1 MLTGTTL
8 VSKVTEMQAQEPP
21 VKMSDIVRACG
32 YEVDGK
38 LHYTQFYTELLD
50 AKGLLNK
57 DPEPEISEE
66 YQEIYDRLCGEYGY
80 SSVDAFLTIWE
91 EEDLE
96 HFEDAYQGCYD
107 SESDFA
113 EQMVTDC
120 WGMNNVPSF
129 VVIDWQA
136 TWDQG
141 LRYDYEFVDG
151 TVFLTSW

>member
-1 MLTGTTL
+1 MLTGTAL
-8 VSKVTEMQAQEPP
+8 VSKVDEMQAQEPP
-21 VKMSDIVRACG
+21 AKMSDIVRACG
-32 YEVDGK
+32 YESEGK

-57 DPEPEISEE
+57 PEPTEISEE
-66 YQEIYDRLCGEYGY
+66 YQETYDELCENYGEDA
-80 SSVDAFLTIWE
+80 VEAFLTIWE
-91 EEDLE
+91 ESDLE

-113 EQMVTDC
+113 EQFTTDC
-120 WGMNNVPSF
+120 YGLNVPSF

-151 TVFLTSW
+151 AVFSSTW

>member
-1 MLTGTTL
+1 MLTGTAL
-8 VSKVTEMQAQEPP
+8 VSKVNELQAQEPP
-21 VKMSDIVRACG
+21 AKMSDIVRECG

-38 LHYTQFYTELLD
+38 LRYTQFYTELLD

-91 EEDLE
+91 ESDLE

-113 EQMVTDC
+113 EQFTIDC
-120 WGMNNVPSF
+120 YGLNVPSF

>member
-21 VKMSDIVRACG
+21 AKMSDIVRACG

-38 LHYTQFYTELLD
+38 LNYTQFYTELLD

-57 DPEPEISEE
+57 TPEPEISEE
-66 YQEIYDRLCGEYGY
+66 YQEIYDELCEKYGEDA
-80 SSVDAFLTIWE
+80 VEAFLTIWE
-91 EEDLE
+91 ESDLK
-96 HFEDAYQGCYD
+96 HFGDAYQGHYQ
-107 SESDFA
+107 SEADFA
-113 EQMVTDC
+113 EQTTTDC
-120 WGMNNVPSF
+120 YALDIPAF
-129 VVIDWQA
+129 VVVDWQA

-151 TVFLTSW
+151 FVFANAW

>member
-21 VKMSDIVRACG
+21 AKMSDIVRACG

-38 LHYTQFYTELLD
+38 LKYTQFYTELLD

-57 DPEPEISEE
+57 TPEPEISDE
-66 YQEIYDRLCGEYGY
+66 YQEIYDELCENYGEDA
-80 SSVDAFLTIWE
+80 VEAFLTIWE
-91 EEDLE
+91 ESDLE
-96 HFEDAYQGCYD
+96 HFEDAFSGRYE
-107 SESDFA
+107 SEADFA
-113 EQMVTDC
+113 EQITCDC
-120 WGMNNVPSF
+120 YGLNIPSF

-151 TVFLTSW
+151 VVFQSNW